1 MSGCPTTAVMADHL
15 NQKSAEHCGTGKIT
29 WDLSEF
35 VPDGSVCE
43 SRQQGLNL
51 VSRVVQDFCEAKI
64 DGDDITTKLSQ
75 IQVRAYLGT
84 ATEYSFRGK
93 QLSAKVPIKEAPVL
107 TKWNEEILKL
117 KTFLRTST
125 GLALESASD
134 RAKVKAEAAKVEE
147 KKKRQADESL
157 VEKNQQAAEK
167 KRADEATQREA
178 KATFAKQKF
187 QAAVESYQKKAKA
200 IWSRVDSTPEGMEK
214 KKLDSEAA
222 LQELNRA
229 QEDFQKEIGAIK

>member
-15 NQKSAEHCGTGKIT
+15 NQKTAEHCGAGKIT

-64 DGDDITTKLSQ
+64 DGDDITTKLGQ
-75 IQVRAYLGT
+75 IHVRAYLGT

-107 TKWNEEILKL
+107 TKWNEELLKL

-147 KKKRQADESL
+147 KKRQADESL

-178 KATFAKQKF
+178 KVRLAKQKL
-187 QAAVESYQKKAKA
+187 QTAVESYQKKAKD
-200 IWSRVDSTPEGMEK
+200 IWSRADSTPEGMEK